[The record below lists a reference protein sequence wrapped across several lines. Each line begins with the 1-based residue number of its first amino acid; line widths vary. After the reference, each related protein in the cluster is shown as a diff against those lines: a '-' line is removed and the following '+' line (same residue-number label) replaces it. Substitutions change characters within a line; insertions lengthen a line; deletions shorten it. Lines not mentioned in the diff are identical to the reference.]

1 MHCNKLGEPSAR
13 QNKPIEQ
20 HCGNILEIKHG
31 ANGPR
36 HSLRN
41 PAALINAQLATMTGT
56 GPQHL
61 NGRKR
66 PLRATEPV
74 AQRLRNLL
82 IQRLKQLQLQL
93 GHALPQNVL

>member
-20 HCGNILEIKHG
+20 HGGKTLEIKHC
-31 ANGPR
+31 ANGPH

-41 PAALINAQLATMTGT
+41 PAALINRATGHNN
-56 GPQHL
+56 GHWPAHL

-93 GHALPQNVL
+93 GNTLPQNVL